1 MFTNLPIPEQ
11 EIIVVCAFTIVMGYN
26 LLFMSYSSCSAFLYT
41 AFNTMRKIIT
51 LYIYNMYDVHY
62 KQNAYNSVCSEHDIK
77 LFNQSGLLKLI
88 SLCVCMCVRGQVGY
102 QL

>member
-1 MFTNLPIPEQ
+1 MFHCFVRPRPTSLYTHIHTCVCLCMCTSLLFTNLPIPEQ

-26 LLFMSYSSCSAFLYT
+26 LLFMSYSSYSAFLYT

-62 KQNAYNSVCSEHDIK
+62 KQNAYNSVC
-77 LFNQSGLLKLI
+77 
-88 SLCVCMCVRGQVGY
+88 
-102 QL
+102 

>member
-1 MFTNLPIPEQ
+1 
-11 EIIVVCAFTIVMGYN
+11 
-26 LLFMSYSSCSAFLYT
+26 
-41 AFNTMRKIIT
+41 MRKIIT

-88 SLCVCMCVRGQVGY
+88 SLCVCVGRLAISY
-102 QL
+102 NVIYLKQQTKTMKENCENYWCTIWKKRLKFHAN